1 MFQPCGCSPKQQQ
14 QNRASTSV
22 TLPSRPMGAQRT
34 PEQLV
39 GTPGWESY
47 SDPLSRGESAWWV
60 GSRLLGSEGLSIY
73 TVRACGGTFRS
84 ARPALSSASQQAA
97 LLREESPLILYHSS
111 VMAKSLSNTWK
122 WRPLEASWKDAGAL
136 LRYFNLRKG
145 PQMEIP
151 AGSQVKELALSL
163 LWIGSWLWV
172 WTPGLGISA
181 CCGWYQKKKKKK
193 NKLWIHGWIST
204 VLS

>member
-1 MFQPCGCSPKQQQ
+1 MIYISGKACPCTYSISTDQCTCKALLPCYRSFRTTERCVVLWMFQPCGCSPKQQQ

-22 TLPSRPMGAQRT
+22 TLPSRPRAAQRT

-111 VMAKSLSNTWK
+111 VMAKSLSNT
-122 WRPLEASWKDAGAL
+122 
-136 LRYFNLRKG
+136 
-145 PQMEIP
+145 
-151 AGSQVKELALSL
+151 
-163 LWIGSWLWV
+163 
-172 WTPGLGISA
+172 
-181 CCGWYQKKKKKK
+181 
-193 NKLWIHGWIST
+193 
-204 VLS
+204 